1 MGPGKSRR
9 TFWRKQTGP
18 EMIRLSLEMYYVG
31 SPGCMRRGKCIKNI
45 NIGRGGGEA
54 GETSQSV
61 RCWLLEHKD

>member
-9 TFWRKQTGP
+9 TVWRKQTGP

-45 NIGRGGGEA
+45 NIGGGGGGRLERPLS
-54 GETSQSV
+54 EVLVV
-61 RCWLLEHKD
+61 RA